1 MQQIRIL
8 VIDDDMSMLDL
19 MKYQLEE
26 QGYEVVTAECGK
38 KGLELAREDRF
49 DIVLTDLRLPDV
61 DGIELVKNLKEISFA
76 TEIATEIIMITGF
89 SSFDGA
95 IEAIKAGAFYFL
107 EKPIEFEE
115 LMMLI
120 EKALERSRQTE
131 EIKQLRGR
139 LASRASYFNIIGS
152 SKEMQSVYEMI
163 DGVAESEANV
173 MIIGESGTG
182 KELIANAIHYKSHRA
197 KKSFVKINCSALP
210 RELMESE
217 LFGHTKGAF
226 TGAVAEKN
234 GLIAQASGGSLMLDE
249 ICEMPLELQPKLLR
263 VLQERV
269 CYRVGSEKALEVDF
283 RLIAA
288 TNQEPHAAM
297 QKGLLRED
305 LYYRIN
311 TIEIRVPPLRE
322 RTEDIQHLATHFL
335 QMYAEKYQRP
345 VDSISQEVYEQLFG
359 YSWPGNVRE
368 LQNAIERSVLLCK
381 GNVIETV
388 ALPLAFAEAAN
399 ETRAEEEDVTSTG
412 NGANKAHP
420 TASEQGLSF
429 KQLGRLIISKVP
441 QNREGAERFDIFSE
455 MEGAIVSAALES
467 TRGNKQAA
475 ANLLGVHRPRLYNM
489 LRKHN
494 LHDLSRE
501 TESNLYI

>member
-120 EKALERSRQTE
+120 EKALERSRQAE

-288 TNQEPHAAM
+288 TNQEPH
-297 QKGLLRED
+297 
-305 LYYRIN
+305 
-311 TIEIRVPPLRE
+311 
-322 RTEDIQHLATHFL
+322 
-335 QMYAEKYQRP
+335 
-345 VDSISQEVYEQLFG
+345 
-359 YSWPGNVRE
+359 
-368 LQNAIERSVLLCK
+368 
-381 GNVIETV
+381 
-388 ALPLAFAEAAN
+388 
-399 ETRAEEEDVTSTG
+399 
-412 NGANKAHP
+412 
-420 TASEQGLSF
+420 
-429 KQLGRLIISKVP
+429 
-441 QNREGAERFDIFSE
+441 
-455 MEGAIVSAALES
+455 
-467 TRGNKQAA
+467 
-475 ANLLGVHRPRLYNM
+475 
-489 LRKHN
+489 
-494 LHDLSRE
+494 
-501 TESNLYI
+501 